1 MKGVKA
7 RAADLNNSRNMK
19 SWLLT
24 KLLWNVARWLVL
36 WQQVELTKLQ
46 QTPTCKKNTALIT
59 PHKSYFKMKLATD
72 FSAAYNDKSLGF
84 NNFDRKGD
92 V

>member
-1 MKGVKA
+1 MKRSTLISALTASRLNKA
-7 RAADLNNSRNMK
+7 ATDSNM
-19 SWLLT
+19 L
-24 KLLWNVARWLVL
+24 
-36 WQQVELTKLQ
+36 
-46 QTPTCKKNTALIT
+46 KKDTAVIT

-72 FSAAYNDKSLGF
+72 FRAACNDKSLGF